1 MLIKY
6 KLQPLR
12 IPSPW
17 TVGYNTFTEIDPL
30 SIKNADSDEWWEF
43 NEDMFQASST
53 HFNLT
58 IDLGW
63 RPSNDSK
70 GTFYLVQ
77 VYHQQPDDLKLG
89 SWQQPLKK
97 ISTNDKSL
105 VVATIEEWMNIC

>member
-1 MLIKY
+1 MKIKY

-12 IPSPW
+12 IPETW

-30 SIKNADSDEWWEF
+30 SIKNTDSDEWWEF

-53 HFNLT
+53 HFNQI

-70 GTFYLVQ
+70 GSFYLVL
-77 VYHQQPDDLKLG
+77 VCLQQSDDLKVG

-97 ISTNDKSL
+97 ISTTDKSL
-105 VVATIEEWMNIC
+105 VITTIEEWMNDF